1 LSEAIPADAPYREK
15 DAKQKLFRSYISM
28 LKVAGWIGVD
38 GETVTDL
45 RGGQVDGQILATFHP

>member
-28 LKVAGWIGVD
+28 LRVAGWIGVD

-45 RGGQVDGQILATFHP
+45 RGGK